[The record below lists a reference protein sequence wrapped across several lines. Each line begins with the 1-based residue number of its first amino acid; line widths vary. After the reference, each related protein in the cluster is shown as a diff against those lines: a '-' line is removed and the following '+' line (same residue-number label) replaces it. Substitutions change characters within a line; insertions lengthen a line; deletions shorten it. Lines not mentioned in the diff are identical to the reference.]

1 MTQFVVTHIFIH
13 EDEQLDTRMPLDK
26 YRSYTNKT
34 AVSFLKTAI
43 FKQVYLEGITLTSLA
58 SYVTTSI
65 G

>member
-13 EDEQLDTRMPLDK
+13 EDEQLDTRMTLDK
-26 YRSYTNKT
+26 YCFYTNKT

-43 FKQVYLEGITLTSLA
+43 FKQVYLEGITLTSLV